1 MHSNPKAAAERNAGD
16 PVSELRGMADE
27 VPNTVAEL
35 LSKGTKRAAELHK
48 SALDMAARQNTE
60 IFNAFE
66 KLFKPAHYL
75 PGFLFYEL
83 AMRTFDNLIRTE
95 KEILDLA
102 VQQTESVLRYDRSSD
117 ASAEQATK
125 SAQAAFRES
134 VDRVAAA
141 QKTVLDFAAEQNK
154 AVFEA
159 TRRQLG
165 GNETASAAADSVQHS
180 FDALITTQKK
190 MIDNLAAPV
199 KSVAAKA

>member
-1 MHSNPKAAAERNAGD
+1 MHSNPKSTAERNAAD
-16 PVSELRGMADE
+16 PVPEPRGIAEE

-48 SALDMAARQNTE
+48 SALDLAARQNTE

-66 KLFKPAHYL
+66 KMFKPANYL
-75 PGFLFYEL
+75 PGFVFFEL
-83 AMRTFDNLIRTE
+83 AVKTFDNLVRTE

-102 VQQTESVLRYDRSSD
+102 VQQTDAMLRYDRSSD
-117 ASAEQATK
+117 GSMEQAGK
-125 SAQAAFRES
+125 NAQAAFRES

-154 AVFEA
+154 VVFEA
-159 TRRQLG
+159 TKRQLG
-165 GNETASAAADSVQHS
+165 GNETASAAAESMQHS

-190 MIDNLAAPV
+190 MIDNVAAPV